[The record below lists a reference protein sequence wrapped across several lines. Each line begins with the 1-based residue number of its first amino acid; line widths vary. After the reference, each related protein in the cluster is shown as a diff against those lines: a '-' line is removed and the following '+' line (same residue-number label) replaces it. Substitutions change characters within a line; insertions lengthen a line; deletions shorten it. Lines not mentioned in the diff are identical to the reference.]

1 MLYKIK
7 LKNTPAKNV
16 ILSEEAYAYF
26 SENEYFKGIQFLEN
40 LRMHSSGYA
49 FYQKNYPVNDGTY
62 KNVTIY
68 VHKAVAE
75 KFVERPESAKKLFV
89 RLVNGNPLD
98 CRSENLEWVEMSELR
113 RNQKNSTNATG
124 FRGVVK
130 VSKNRYR
137 AVLYN
142 NKSRIDLGLFAS
154 AEAAAEAYNRK
165 SKELFGATRS
175 LNRIEDG
182 L

>member
-1 MLYKIK
+1 MLYKVK
-7 LKNTPAKNV
+7 LKNAPNKSVT
-16 ILSEEAYAYF
+16 LSEEAYNYF
-26 SENEYFKGIQFLEN
+26 TNTEYFKAIDFLEN

-49 FYQKNYPVNDGTY
+49 FYQKNYPLSDGSY

-68 VHKAVAE
+68 VHKAIAE
-75 KFVERPESAKKLFV
+75 KFLPKPESDKKLFV
-89 RLVNGNPLD
+89 RLINGNALD
-98 CRSENLEWVEMSELR
+98 CKVENLEWVEMSELR

-142 NKSRIDLGLFAS
+142 NKERLDLGLFTT
-154 AEAAAEAYNRK
+154 AEEAAEAYNSK
-165 SKELFGATRS
+165 SKELFGKTKS
-175 LNRIEDG
+175 LNKVEED
-182 L
+182 

>member
-1 MLYKIK
+1 MLYKLK
-7 LKNTPAKNV
+7 LKNANNKVVT
-16 ILSEEAYAYF
+16 LSEEAYNFFTESDYYKKLDF
-26 SENEYFKGIQFLEN
+26 INN

-49 FYQKNYPVNDGTY
+49 FFQKNYPLQDGTY

-68 VHKAVAE
+68 LHKAIAE
-75 KFVERPESAKKLFV
+75 KFLPKPVSQKKLFV

-98 CRSENLEWVEMSELR
+98 CRLENLEWVEMSELR
-113 RNQKNSTNATG
+113 RNQKNSSNSTG

-137 AVLYN
+137 AVLYH
-142 NKSRIDLGLFAS
+142 NKNRIDLGLFSS
-154 AEAAAEAYNRK
+154 AEDAAKAYNKK
-165 SKELFGATRS
+165 SRELFGATKS
-175 LNRIEDG
+175 LNKT

>member
-1 MLYKIK
+1 MLYKIRM
-7 LKNTPAKNV
+7 KNAPSKNV
-16 ILSEEAYAYF
+16 ILSEDAYQYF
-26 SENEYFKGIQFLEN
+26 TETESFKDIQFLDN

-49 FYQKNYPVNDGTY
+49 FYQKNYPLSDGTY

-75 KFVERPESAKKLFV
+75 KYVKKPETTKKLFV
-89 RLVNGNPLD
+89 RLINGNPLD
-98 CRSENLEWVEMSELR
+98 CRLDNLEWVEMSELR

-124 FRGVVK
+124 YRGVVK
-130 VSKNRYR
+130 VSKNRFR

-142 NKSRIDLGLFAS
+142 NKRRIDLGLYAS
-154 AEAAAEAYNRK
+154 AEAAAEAYNTK

-175 LNRIEDG
+175 LNKMEEE
-182 L
+182 